1 MQTDA
6 PNPTES
12 SSKPSLPAWFWMISS
27 IALFWYLMDM
37 SSFFMRV
44 FATDYVINNMP
55 ENQQHL
61 YQNMPLWV
69 NIVFAAE
76 VFGGLFGSLG
86 LLFRKKWALGFFII
100 SIFGILAQTSHIY
113 FFSDAIST
121 MGNPAIVMPLIAIVI
136 GAGLIIIAKFATSK
150 DWLQ

>member
-1 MQTDA
+1 MQENT

-12 SSKPSLPAWFWMISS
+12 STKPSLPAWFWMISS
-27 IALFWYLMDM
+27 IALFWYLMDT

-44 FATDYVINNMP
+44 FAPEYVINSMP

-69 NIVFAAE
+69 NIVFAVE
-76 VFGGLFGSLG
+76 VFGGLLGSLG
-86 LLFRKKWALGFFII
+86 LLFRKKWALSFFII

-113 FFSDAIST
+113 FFSDAINT
-121 MGNPAIVMPLIAIVI
+121 MGIPAIVMPLIAIVI
-136 GAGLIIIAKFATSK
+136 GVGLVILAKSASSK
-150 DWLQ
+150 GWLQ

>member
-6 PNPTES
+6 PNLTES
-12 SSKPSLPAWFWMISS
+12 SRKPSLPAWFWMISS

-44 FATDYVINNMP
+44 FATDYVISNMP

-61 YQNMPLWV
+61 YQDMPLWV

-86 LLFRKKWALGFFII
+86 LLFRKKWALSFFIV
-100 SIFGILAQTSHIY
+100 SILGVLAQTFHIY
-113 FFSDAIST
+113 FLSDAIST
-121 MGNPAIVMPLIAIVI
+121 MGTPAIVMPLIAIVI
-136 GAGLIIIAKFATSK
+136 GVGLIVLAKSASSK
-150 DWLQ
+150 GWLL

>member
-1 MQTDA
+1 
-6 PNPTES
+6 
-12 SSKPSLPAWFWMISS
+12 
-27 IALFWYLMDM
+27 
-37 SSFFMRV
+37 MRV

-76 VFGGLFGSLG
+76 VFSGLFGSLG

-121 MGNPAIVMPLIAIVI
+121 MGTPTIVMPLIAIVI
-136 GAGLIIIAKFATSK
+136 GAGLIIIAKSATSK
-150 DWLQ
+150 NWLQ